1 MLSVN
6 NLEARYGSAVILKD
20 ITFSLK
26 KGEILSIVGSNG
38 AGKTTLTHTIVGMI
52 TPTRGTIKYLGSEIQ
67 GVPAYDML
75 KLGICLVPEGRRIF
89 DRLSVYENLLAG
101 AYITKDKRR
110 IQQNV
115 ERMYEMF
122 PILKERRQQKAG
134 TFSGGQQQMLA
145 IARGLMSD
153 PKLLIL
159 DEPSLGLSPSV
170 TYEVFKTVRYL
181 REEGL
186 TIILVEQNVQDAL
199 ELCDHA
205 IVIDN
210 GVIGMHGTGEEM
222 LDSDMIRKAYLGL

>member
-1 MLSVN
+1 
-6 NLEARYGSAVILKD
+6 
-20 ITFSLK
+20 
-26 KGEILSIVGSNG
+26 
-38 AGKTTLTHTIVGMI
+38 
-52 TPTRGTIKYLGSEIQ
+52 
-67 GVPAYDML
+67 
-75 KLGICLVPEGRRIF
+75 
-89 DRLSVYENLLAG
+89 
-101 AYITKDKRR
+101 
-110 IQQNV
+110 
-115 ERMYEMF
+115 
-122 PILKERRQQKAG
+122 
-134 TFSGGQQQMLA
+134 MLA